1 MSTIDLT
8 ELLTISREELDGLNR
23 IQAEFRPSIPL
34 KITYDN
40 ICVHEFDT
48 DMKFN
53 PCPVFMA
60 VEDFAHEEISR
71 LIATLDKD
79 SVKALGDS
87 WLIQNRFL
95 SMNICLHSYSTYDQ
109 SDFVFEDVATHR
121 TVVSIV
127 AHFDTKYM
135 YRNDKLNEDAFAT
148 VNKFYSELAIALHSA

>member
-34 KITYDN
+34 QITYEN

-60 VEDFAHEEISR
+60 AEDFAHEEISR
-71 LIATLDKD
+71 LVATFVKD
-79 SVKALGDS
+79 SVKAQGDS
-87 WLIQNRFL
+87 WFIKTRFL
-95 SMNICLHSYSTYDQ
+95 SMNICLHSYTVYDQ

-135 YRNDKLNEDAFAT
+135 YRSDKHNEDVFAS
-148 VNKFYSELAIALHSA
+148 VNKFYNCLANALK